1 MIANRRPLSRNGE
14 STRVPELVP
23 IRSGRMLVSRSR
35 SAARSRDFYGR
46 QVRDW
51 KGSAEI
57 EQNERDYRA
66 LTDAVASGAITAQT
80 GL

>member
-1 MIANRRPLSRNGE
+1 M
-14 STRVPELVP
+14 PELVP
-23 IRSGRMLVSRSR
+23 IRSGRMLVSPFTFYRE
-35 SAARSRDFYGR
+35 SRDFYGR
-46 QVRDW
+46 QLRAW
-51 KGSAEI
+51 QGSAEI